1 MNQYANLTAVS
12 KLPLICSHQIEY
24 AVAKID
30 AGYNAEECN
39 LFLCKG
45 YQVCFLIVSR
55 PAKAISTTSM
65 LTMLRL

>member
-1 MNQYANLTAVS
+1 MNQYANLTAAS
-12 KLPLICSHQIEY
+12 KLPLICGHQIEY

-45 YQVCFLIVSR
+45 YQVCLLIVSR
-55 PAKAISTTSM
+55 TKSSSTM